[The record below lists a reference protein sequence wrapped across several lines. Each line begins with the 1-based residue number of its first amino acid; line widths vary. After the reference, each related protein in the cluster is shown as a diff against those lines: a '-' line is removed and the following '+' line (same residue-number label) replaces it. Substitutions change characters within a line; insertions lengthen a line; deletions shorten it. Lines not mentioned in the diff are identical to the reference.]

1 MSSVLDRLRRLQS
14 LRPQNAPSEPEL
26 PRSGQSASGSLDA
39 LVTGAEIEN
48 AGGRCWLVTERY
60 PLETVRGRLPLGAL
74 LNTTPQ
80 SIAPLYPK
88 AGLDSGFDFSRVA
101 FIDTETSGLGGGAG
115 VYAFMV
121 GVGVFER
128 LANGEQRTANSDD
141 ETPDSPVASRQSPI
155 AFTVRQF
162 FMRHPGEESS
172 LLTALAELLG
182 ERSGLVTFNG
192 RTFDAPLLRGR
203 YQMNRRFLPGGV
215 GLPGVLAD
223 AAPHFDLLHPARRL
237 WKRRLASCSLG
248 NLEAQI
254 LALQR
259 TEEDVPGSLIPW
271 LYTQFLQTGNAA
283 DMRRVF
289 YHNREDIV
297 SMVSLAELLSRHYA
311 NPLAS
316 AQAGELHALDLASV
330 GRVHAE
336 LGLTESAEQ
345 AFVHALENLVSAGS
359 GGLSLSK
366 STGDGDA
373 LPEVFD
379 ALGWLFK
386 RQARWDEATAL
397 WQRWLTTVPGPDP
410 RPYIELAKYCEWQ
423 CNDLEQAQ
431 MWTAWVQPFDDGAR
445 RARRHE
451 CADPRGVFKARHA
464 GLCHG
469 GHVGPLRQA
478 LVSGDG
484 KHAHAIGGQQRRDA
498 RADAHGYV

>member
-14 LRPQNAPSEPEL
+14 LRPQNSPAAAEL
-26 PRSGQSASGSLDA
+26 PRRGDSVAGALDA
-39 LVTGAEIEN
+39 LVAGEEIEN

-60 PLETVRGRLPLGAL
+60 PVETVRGRLPLGAL
-74 LNTTPQ
+74 LDTTPQ
-80 SIAPLYPK
+80 SIAPLYPH
-88 AGLDSGFDFSRVA
+88 AGLDTGFDFSRVA

-121 GVGVFER
+121 GVGIFQG
-128 LANGEQRTANSDD
+128 LGSGDWGQGTGDLGH
-141 ETPDSPVASRQSPI
+141 PDPQSPI
-155 AFTVRQF
+155 PTPHSPVSFTVRQF

-203 YQMNRRFLPGGV
+203 YQMNRRFLPAGV
-215 GLPGVLAD
+215 ALPPVLAED
-223 AAPHFDLLHPARRL
+223 GAHFDLLHPARRL

-254 LALQR
+254 LALSR
-259 TEEDVPGSLIPW
+259 TEEDVPGSLIPY

-283 DMRRVF
+283 AMRRVF

-297 SMVSLAELLSRHYA
+297 SMVSLAELLCRHYT
-311 NPLAS
+311 NPVAS
-316 AQAGELHALDLASV
+316 AQTGELHPLDLASV

-336 LGLTESAEQ
+336 MGWQESAEQ
-345 AFVHALENLVSAGS
+345 AFAHALESLVSARA
-359 GGLSLSK
+359 
-366 STGDGDA
+366 TDDADA

-386 RQARWDEATAL
+386 RQERWDEATAL

-423 CNDLEQAQ
+423 RNDLEQAQ
-431 MWTAWVQPFDDGAR
+431 MWTAWALHNQQSAPAR
-445 RARRHE
+445 LRSPQAINELQHRLARIQR
-451 CADPRGVFKARHA
+451 K
-464 GLCHG
+464 
-469 GHVGPLRQA
+469 Q
-478 LVSGDG
+478 SGDDTSPPET
-484 KHAHAIGGQQRRDA
+484 K
-498 RADAHGYV
+498 

>member
-14 LRPQNAPSEPEL
+14 LRPQNVPSEPEL

-39 LVTGAEIEN
+39 LVTGREIEN

-60 PLETVRGRLPLGAL
+60 PMETVRGRLPLGAL

-80 SIAPLYPK
+80 SIAPLYPN

-121 GVGVFER
+121 GVGTFEV
-128 LANGEQRTANSDD
+128 LDSGYSVLGSGDGSTSANTQY
-141 ETPDSPVASRQSPI
+141 PI
-155 AFTVRQF
+155 SNTQFVVRQF

-297 SMVSLAELLSRHYA
+297 SMVSLAELLCRHYA

-316 AQAGELHALDLASV
+316 ARAGELHSLDLAAV

-336 LGLTESAEQ
+336 LGLAESAEQ
-345 AFVHALENLVSAGS
+345 AFVHALENLS
-359 GGLSLSK
+359 
-366 STGDGDA
+366 DA
-373 LPEVFD
+373 DTLPEIFD
-379 ALGWLFK
+379 SLGWLLK
-386 RQARWDEATAL
+386 RQERWDEATAL

-423 CNDLEQAQ
+423 RNDLEQAQ
-431 MWTAWVQPFDDGAR
+431 MWTAWALHNQQSAPTRQRSPQAIADLQHRLAR
-445 RARRHE
+445 IQR
-451 CADPRGVFKARHA
+451 KQA
-464 GLCHG
+464 G
-469 GHVGPLRQA
+469 
-478 LVSGDG
+478 GDNSPPETT
-484 KHAHAIGGQQRRDA
+484 
-498 RADAHGYV
+498 

>member
-14 LRPQNAPSEPEL
+14 LRPQNAPVEPEL
-26 PRSGQSASGSLDA
+26 PRFGNSAAGPLEA
-39 LVTGAEIEN
+39 LVSGAEIEN

-60 PLETVRGRLPLGAL
+60 PLETVRGRHPLQAL
-74 LNTTPQ
+74 LATNPQ

-88 AGLDSGFDFSRVA
+88 AGLDTDFDFRRVA

-121 GVGVFER
+121 GVGTFE
-128 LANGEQRTANSDD
+128 GSVIGGVD
-141 ETPDSPVASRQSPI
+141 QSPI
-155 AFTVRQF
+155 TFTVRQF
-162 FMRHPGEESS
+162 FMRHPGEETS
-172 LLTALAELLG
+172 LLTALTELLG
-182 ERSGLVTFNG
+182 KRTGLVTFNG

-215 GLPGVLAD
+215 GLPPVLAE

-254 LALQR
+254 LALHR
-259 TEEDVPGSLIPW
+259 TEEDVPGSLIPY

-297 SMVSLAELLSRHYA
+297 SMVSLAELLCRHYA

-316 AQAGELHALDLASV
+316 AQADELHPLDLASV

-336 LGLTESAEQ
+336 LGWAESAEQ
-345 AFVHALENLVSAGS
+345 AFVHALENLSDAD
-359 GGLSLSK
+359 SLP
-366 STGDGDA
+366 DI
-373 LPEVFD
+373 FD
-379 ALGWLFK
+379 ALGWLLK
-386 RQARWDEATAL
+386 RQERWDEAAAL

-410 RPYIELAKYCEWQ
+410 RPYVELAKYCEWQ
-423 CNDLEQAQ
+423 GNDLEQAQ
-431 MWTAWVQPFDDGAR
+431 MWTAWALHNQQSAPVRQRSPQAIGELQHRLAR
-445 RARRHE
+445 IQR
-451 CADPRGVFKARHA
+451 K
-464 GLCHG
+464 
-469 GHVGPLRQA
+469 Q
-478 LVSGDG
+478 SGD
-484 KHAHAIGGQQRRDA
+484 D
-498 RADAHGYV
+498 DSSDSP